1 MKRLIPVFLLA
12 FCTSAFSAE
21 VSGLRVWAGPDKT
34 RAVLDLDDSTEY
46 SLFTLQ
52 NPDRVVIDLK
62 GGRLDEAATLPSGTS
77 GAIRSVR
84 HGKPDKDTLRVV
96 LDLAEA
102 SELKSFLLAPT
113 GQYGHRLVVDLYD
126 KNRAQVAEAV
136 RTIAS
141 IQGGDRDIVVA
152 IDAGHGGEDPG
163 AIGKNRT
170 REKDVVLQIAKR
182 LKKEIDAKPGMR
194 GVLIRTGDY
203 YIPLRNRYEKA
214 RKHRADLFVSI
225 HADAFKKRSVRGSSV
240 FVLSQRGASSEFA
253 RLIAQGENAADL
265 VGGVSLNDKDDLL
278 TSVLLDLSQS
288 ATIQASN
295 QVASDIL
302 KSIGRTTRVHKDHV
316 GRANFMV
323 LKSPDVPSVLVETA
337 FISNPTE
344 EKRLTQLEFQQN
356 MARAIAR
363 GIQNYFFRSPPPGT
377 WLAANRD
384 GTRHVVSRGETL
396 GGIANRYN
404 ITLSR
409 LRQANNLSTDIIRVG
424 AELVIPTG

>member
-21 VSGLRVWAGPDKT
+21 VSSLRVWAGPDKT
-34 RAVLDLDDSTEY
+34 RAVLDLDASTEY

-62 GGRLDEAATLPSGTS
+62 GGRLDETASLPSGAS
-77 GAIRSVR
+77 GAIRGVR

-96 LDLAEA
+96 LDLEEA

-126 KNRAQVAEAV
+126 SDRAEVAEAV
-136 RTIAS
+136 RTLAS
-141 IQGGDRDIVVA
+141 IQGGNRDIVVA

-182 LKKEIDAKPGMR
+182 LKRAVDAMPGMR
-194 GVLIRTGDY
+194 GELIRTGDY
-203 YIPLRNRYEKA
+203 YIPLRDRYELA

-225 HADAFKKRSVRGSSV
+225 HADAFHKRSVRGSSV

-344 EKRLTQLEFQQN
+344 EKRLTQLEFQQS
-356 MARAIAR
+356 MAEAIAR
-363 GIQNYFFRSPPPGT
+363 GIQNYFYRSPPPGT

-384 GTRHVVSRGETL
+384 GTRHVVARGETL
-396 GGIANRYN
+396 GAIASRYN
-404 ITLSR
+404 ITLNR
-409 LRQANNLSTDIIRVG
+409 LRQANNLSTDMIRVG